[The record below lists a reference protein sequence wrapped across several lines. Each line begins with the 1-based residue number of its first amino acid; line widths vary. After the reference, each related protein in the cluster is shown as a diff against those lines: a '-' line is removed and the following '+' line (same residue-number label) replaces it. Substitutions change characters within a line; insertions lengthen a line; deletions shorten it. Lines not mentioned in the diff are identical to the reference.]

1 MRGRAAGKTLA
12 LSISIPL
19 IEWYCSWSLQ
29 RQLRLSDAKLV
40 EQKAARIKDWVT
52 NKLRDLEEQN
62 EHLKAQ
68 NERANAQ
75 MEILR
80 QKLEQLQIDRDSAA
94 ASSAAASNAADPSM
108 VEVNAKKQFEA
119 EVSEKQRQFF
129 HEFSCLARFPSGL
142 LAISSFRDE
151 VS

>member
-1 MRGRAAGKTLA
+1 MEA
-12 LSISIPL
+12 
-19 IEWYCSWSLQ
+19 
-29 RQLRLSDAKLV
+29 
-40 EQKAARIKDWVT
+40 KAARIKDWVT

-94 ASSAAASNAADPSM
+94 AAAATSTASDCSILALRATTLSGG
-108 VEVNAKKQFEA
+108 
-119 EVSEKQRQFF
+119 EVSQTGAGLNGDSHCLRALSTQVSPVVWLFF
-129 HEFSCLARFPSGL
+129 SGPL
-142 LAISSFRDE
+142 KYFFFKSSKEYF
-151 VS
+151 